1 MRPYKS
7 LTRLGRL
14 RRVRHLARTALEDYG
29 LEGARLVF
37 LQYEGNVVFR
47 VDVPGAQTASGAASP
62 PGGGR
67 YVLRVHTTRN
77 MQAITSE
84 LVWLAALRHE
94 GGLGVPE
101 PITTRDGKMYTTVRI
116 PGEERE
122 WHVSLLRWVAG
133 RRFRKGISPG
143 PARAWG
149 HALGRLHRFAAG
161 WQPPE
166 SFSRMYLG
174 WKGLYRQEGGLW
186 HPAGELFAMMPAR
199 YRGAFEAVTK
209 QVRKVM
215 EDLGEG
221 PDTFGLVHGD
231 MYLEN
236 VLFRAGE
243 ARIIDFDDCGFGY
256 WMYDI
261 GVALSQWPWTDPW
274 QSIRDNLLEGYI
286 DVHPLPETQLRHLD
300 LFMAAQYAVLTLWG
314 TAFIRSNP
322 GMRAEHE
329 RWRNR
334 GGENLLRYLNR

>member
-14 RRVRHLARTALEDYG
+14 RRARRLARAALGHYD
-29 LEGARLVF
+29 LESARLVF

-47 VDVPGAQTASGAASP
+47 VDVPGPGGGKTSP
-62 PGGGR
+62 CSGGR

-77 MQAITSE
+77 TEAITSE

-101 PITTRDGKMYTTVRI
+101 PVTTPDGRLYTSLRM
-116 PGEERE
+116 PDEDRE

-133 RRFRKGISPG
+133 RRLRKGPSPDL
-143 PARAWG
+143 ARAWG
-149 HALGRLHRFAAG
+149 DTLGRLHRFAAR
-161 WQPPE
+161 WKPPE
-166 SFSRMYLG
+166 SFTRMYLG
-174 WKGLYRQEGGLW
+174 WRGLYRQDGGLW
-186 HPAGELFAMMPAR
+186 HPAGELVAMMPHK

-209 QVRKVM
+209 DIRGVM
-215 EDLGEG
+215 ENLGED
-221 PDTFGLVHGD
+221 PDAFGLVHGD

-236 VLFRAGE
+236 VLFRAGD
-243 ARIIDFDDCGFGY
+243 AYIIDFDDCGFGY

-261 GVALSQWPWTDPW
+261 GVALSQWPWTDEW
-274 QSIRDNLLEGYI
+274 QSIRDNLLEGYNN
-286 DVHPLPETQLRHLD
+286 VHPLPEAQLEHLD

-322 GMRAEHE
+322 GMRVEHE